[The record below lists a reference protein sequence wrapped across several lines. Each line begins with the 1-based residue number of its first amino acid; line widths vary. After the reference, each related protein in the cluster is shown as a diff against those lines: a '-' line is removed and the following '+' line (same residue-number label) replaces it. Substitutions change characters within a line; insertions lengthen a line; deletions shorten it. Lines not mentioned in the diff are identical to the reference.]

1 MPPGRTPV
9 TEDQRARARAVQAC
23 LKARREELGMG
34 LEELARAA
42 GINRRTLDKY
52 FQGDSA
58 SPSFFLVVSIAGA
71 LGVPLD
77 DLAGLGAVD
86 GT

>member
-1 MPPGRTPV
+1 M
-9 TEDQRARARAVQAC
+9 TERQRARARAVQAR
-23 LKARREELGMG
+23 LKAKREEVGMG

-42 GINRRTLDKY
+42 DVNRRTLDKY

-71 LGVPLD
+71 LGVSLVE
-77 DLAGLGAVD
+77 LAEIDGA
-86 GT
+86 GGA

>member
-1 MPPGRTPV
+1 V
-9 TEDQRARARAVQAC
+9 TEEQRARARAVQAH

-42 GINRRTLDKY
+42 GVNRRTLDKY
-52 FQGDSA
+52 IQGDSA

-77 DLAGLGAVD
+77 ELDELAGLGAA
-86 GT
+86 GER